1 MRRILIAGV
10 CALAAGQALAADLP
24 PAAPPPR
31 APAVYVPPA
40 PPPFSWTAFY
50 IGGNVGA
57 GWNTATIS
65 DSLTNSS
72 WGVNNNT
79 TFIGGGQVGGNL
91 QFNALVV
98 GVEADFDWFA
108 NSNNSGNGVQVDST
122 FLQGSNNGRWVTT
135 VTGRLGVAIDRLL
148 LYAKGGGAW
157 VGSNNLTLT
166 NVSGTGNYAFT
177 NNNTNTGWTA
187 GAGVEWAFV
196 DNVSARLEYDYVG
209 LSDQTYTIPST
220 FPTGPNGTVF
230 AGDTF
235 SSTSRNIQM
244 LTLGINVLFH

>member
-24 PAAPPPR
+24 PSPPPR

-57 GWNTATIS
+57 GWNTGTIS
-65 DSLTNSS
+65 DSRTNSS
-72 WGVNNNT
+72 WGINNNT
-79 TFIGGGQVGGNL
+79 TFVGGGQVGGNL

-108 NSNNSGNGVQVDST
+108 NSNNSGNGVQVDQT

-135 VTGRLGVAIDRLL
+135 VTGRLGVAIDHLL

-209 LSDQTYTIPST
+209 LSNQTYTIPST
-220 FPTGPNGTVF
+220 FPNGPGGTVF

-235 SSTSRNIQM
+235 SSTNRNIQM

>member
-50 IGGNVGA
+50 IGGNLGA
-57 GWNTATIS
+57 GWNHGNLTDPAGNTWGTTSNATF
-65 DSLTNSS
+65 
-72 WGVNNNT
+72 V
-79 TFIGGGQVGGNL
+79 GGGQVGGNL

-98 GVEADFDWFA
+98 GIEADFDWFA
-108 NSNNSGNGVQVDST
+108 NNNNSGNGVTVANT
-122 FLQGSNNGRWVTT
+122 TLQGSLNGRWVTT
-135 VTGRLGVAIDRLL
+135 VTGRLGVAIDRVL
-148 LYAKGGGAW
+148 LYGKGGGAW
-157 VGSNNLTLT
+157 AGANNLTVLD
-166 NVSGTGNYAFT
+166 VPSGASVAFGT
-177 NNNTNTGWTA
+177 SNNNTGWTA

-209 LSDQTYTIPST
+209 LSNNS
-220 FPTGPNGTVF
+220 FTVPAGYF
-230 AGDTF
+230 LAGDTI
-235 SSTSRNIQM
+235 STSSRNIQM